1 MNQVMTPRRFLSLL
15 VPASGNPAGRRPV
28 ILMLGLAGIIL
39 GILGMHV
46 LGASHQAPDTA
57 GLSAASA
64 HQAVSHDH
72 GPAVMATDGTV
83 GGEADSTCYGP
94 CNGEHHLMA
103 AMCVL
108 IVIVLAVLWFLP
120 KRWFIIPGKGCA
132 PRQSCL
138 HRQTGCRGL
147 PHSSNSL
154 SVAHKN
160 AGRFPHTGESSGYSC
175 SPLCAVLAGY

>member
-1 MNQVMTPRRFLSLL
+1 MKTFTLVERQDAMNQVMTPRRFLSLL
-15 VPASGNPAGRRPV
+15 VPAPGNPAGRRPV

-57 GLSAASA
+57 GLSATSA

-72 GPAVMATDGTV
+72 GPPVMATDGTV

-108 IVIVLAVLWFLP
+108 MVIVLAVLWFLP
-120 KRWFIIPGKGCA
+120 KRWFIIPGKGLRA
-132 PRQSCL
+132 PPVMPAPANR
-138 HRQTGCRGL
+138 L
-147 PHSSNSL
+147 PWAPSL
-154 SVAHKN
+154 IELSIS
-160 AGRFPHTGESSGYSC
+160 RT
-175 SPLCAVLAGY
+175 